1 MKQKNKSIERKY
13 ILDHHKTEKN
23 DALRMEKA
31 GRKTKR

>member
-23 DALRMEKA
+23 ALRMEKA